1 MNRPWAALGLVLALC
16 VIMPREASAQKSS
29 APGRPGM
36 TQNYPNPLNPKTTQP
51 FTVGGFPTC
60 AEPGRQY
67 RITLKVLNVLGQTV
81 SFPVLVGGTGGVSG
95 GAPLKGVLLPCGSYQ
110 ALWDEKNFGTGREP
124 ASGVYI
130 FVLDQDGVLISSKA
144 IVSK

>member
-16 VIMPREASAQKSS
+16 VIMPREASGQKPAS
-29 APGRPGM
+29 GRPGM
-36 TQNYPNPLNPKTTQP
+36 TQNYPNPLNPRTVQP
-51 FTVGGFPTC
+51 FTVGGYPNC
-60 AEPGRQY
+60 AEPNRQY

-81 SFPVLVGGTGGVSG
+81 SFPVLVGGAGGVPG
-95 GAPLKGVLLPCGSYQ
+95 GTPLKGVLLTCNKYE
-110 ALWDEKNFGTGREP
+110 ALWDEKSFGNGREP